1 MVRIPKFLKEFLI
14 FFLTEVYLLSV
25 GDQIGSLLL
34 IIRRI
39 DIGIGDQGKK
49 TEDKQ
54 YQVYCS
60 GVLVINGWTS
70 LICESVIITSE

>member
-1 MVRIPKFLKEFLI
+1 MVRIPKFFKEFLI

-54 YQVYCS
+54 YQDSCG

-70 LICESVIITSE
+70 LI